1 VRLVGRSPR
10 TVCSLLTA
18 RETSQEVQGLVARLP
33 PPDLQPLLAIVL
45 DNFRVLSLNRSVL
58 TAIVLMCP
66 PLPSSGCRVVQ
77 ALLERG
83 SPEQRRQ
90 LARQL
95 EEPATLRQ
103 LVGDRSG
110 TFVAQAC
117 LGNIA
122 SDKAALVGLVTALQ
136 GRAGA
141 LGCTQHGTFF
151 LQRLVEVLGSAKG
164 AVCVLHEDILAS
176 IGSLVTCEVSHL

>member
-1 VRLVGRSPR
+1 M
-10 TVCSLLTA
+10 
-18 RETSQEVQGLVARLP
+18 EH
-33 PPDLQPLLAIVL
+33 
-45 DNFRVLSLNRSVL
+45 
-58 TAIVLMCP
+58 
-66 PLPSSGCRVVQ
+66 
-77 ALLERG
+77 G

-95 EEPATLRQ
+95 EDPATLLQ

-122 SDKAALVGLVTALQ
+122 MDKAALVGLVTALQ

-151 LQRLVEVLGSAKG
+151 LQRLVEVLGAAEG
-164 AVCVLHEDILAS
+164 AACVMHEDILAN
-176 IGSLVTCEVSHL
+176 IGSLVTCEVSHWLLVPLTPRPGHGWCRPW